1 MENILLLGAKE
12 GLFSY
17 CASKSQTLTT
27 IRGVKQIHQL
37 SLHHHLDLALMI
49 AGEYRELVYC
59 NLRLLKNNALAADCS
74 KPAINTKSVLS
85 ISDSCHLYQVQDDIL
100 CAATASHVM
109 YIDFINLQMYNNTIF
124 LDILYI
130 DYFYIYRLFK
140 WRIEENSG
148 MFVGLRELET
158 QEPCSCAIFT
168 SNRLIIGCHKF
179 FQVDLQTYS
188 VDGKQKCVKYL
199 QHIIT

>member
-1 MENILLLGAKE
+1 MRARMYLTFFHMYCINSIRFQLDLNCVVELGIENALLLGTKE

-17 CASKSQTLTT
+17 CGSKSQTLTT

-85 ISDSCHLYQVQDDIL
+85 TSDSCHLYQLQGEIL

-109 YIDFINLQMYNNTIF
+109 YVTFINL
-124 LDILYI
+124 
-130 DYFYIYRLFK
+130 
-140 WRIEENSG
+140 
-148 MFVGLRELET
+148 
-158 QEPCSCAIFT
+158 
-168 SNRLIIGCHKF
+168 
-179 FQVDLQTYS
+179 
-188 VDGKQKCVKYL
+188 
-199 QHIIT
+199 